1 MNFLMPQVSVIIPI
15 YNSEKYLHECLDSVI
30 NQTYKDIEII
40 LVDDG
45 STDKSSSICDE
56 YAKKDE
62 RIKVFHTSNNGPSHA
77 RNIGI
82 DNATGEYIV
91 FQDSDDYIEL
101 NMIEDTVKEAL
112 KSDSDLVI
120 SGHKTFFEEERKKP
134 IIGLF

>member
-1 MNFLMPQVSVIIPI
+1 MTALQIRVVLYVMN
-15 YNSEKYLHECLDSVI
+15 
-30 NQTYKDIEII
+30 
-40 LVDDG
+40 
-45 STDKSSSICDE
+45 

-62 RIKVFHTSNNGPSHA
+62 RIKVFHTSNNGPSHE

-91 FQDSDDYIEL
+91 FQDSDDYVEL
-101 NMIEDTVKEAL
+101 NMIEDTVNEAL